1 MGIWFAFD
9 DALKENGAMWGVPG
23 SHKTPTN
30 YFFKRKIE
38 EGKEKLYYEPK
49 ESPKYDTTN
58 AVPLEAKK
66 GDIILLHGDF
76 VHFSHDNTSN
86 LQRHAY
92 TLHIVESRNH
102 QWEQDNWIVRRDIP
116 FRFLNEHKY

>member
-1 MGIWFAFD
+1 M
-9 DALKENGAMWGVPG
+9 
-23 SHKTPTN
+23 
-30 YFFKRKIE
+30 
-38 EGKEKLYYEPK
+38 YYEPK